1 MKYDDEFKGLYD
13 RQFRKLAG
21 KPAPEEKPMTGKK
34 SRMQIGYLS
43 AGKWIEYF
51 LKKEGIKAYDLQFK
65 THIPHQRIYDYIH
78 DKRRLTVE
86 AAILIEKAIGLK
98 YRRGFLYIKQ
108 AEHDLYLYKHTKKK
122 EEETDDSEQ

>member
-51 LKKEGIKAYDLQFK
+51 LKKEGIKAYDLQSK
-65 THIPHQRIYDYIH
+65 THSHHQRIYHYIH

>member
-65 THIPHQRIYDYIH
+65 THSPHQRIYDYIH